1 MLFRLWVFRVIKK
14 HAAAGTHALAEDSI
28 IISSLVWP
36 SPAFS
41 DVSPQLASLA
51 VGATS
56 LTGPLP
62 QAWGNMTSLQV
73 LDIGDACGICG
84 NLPAFPQAATGR
96 PQVQSSGSSLGWNC
110 TRGQCGGGFPI
121 SIVAQAGA
129 QKSWLCIAPVCWL
142 AMSPSGYA
150 VRCLLRPTYSACL
163 A

>member
-1 MLFRLWVFRVIKK
+1 MWR
-14 HAAAGTHALAEDSI
+14 
-28 IISSLVWP
+28 

-41 DVSPQLASLA
+41 VKRRQLASLA
-51 VGATS
+51 AGATS

-96 PQVQSSGSSLGWNC
+96 PQVQSAGSSLGWNC

-129 QKSWLCIAPVCWL
+129 PIAWLCLAPVC
-142 AMSPSGYA
+142 
-150 VRCLLRPTYSACL
+150 
-163 A
+163 